1 MTRFIPKRTRR
12 SSALVAGAS
21 LSAFAVLGAILVL
34 AGSGAAATPT
44 AVGLGTAG
52 NFAVLAGT
60 SITDVP
66 TSAITGNVGLS
77 PATGA
82 AITGLTCP
90 EVTGT
95 IYSVDASGPLPCR
108 ITDAN
113 LLTVAKNDMSTA
125 YGDAAGRTPF
135 TILLGSTV
143 PADNQLGGK
152 TLGPGVYRLASA
164 TTANLTGNVTLSG
177 SASDVWI
184 FQASS
189 NLVFSG
195 SSTVQFSGGAQACNV
210 FWQVG
215 TSATIGT
222 GANISGTILAG
233 ASITAA
239 TGATI
244 TGRLLAAVTVTLD
257 HNTII
262 RPTCASAS
270 APEAQPPGRQLYCA
284 PNGQSYDLVQGENLQ
299 PPYDV
304 LNLVPATVD
313 PATGAVSCA
322 PAVVAVTTPTTTT
335 TATSPP
341 PPATTTPTSTM
352 PTKTTP
358 SPATKPPASKTPSGV
373 KAAKRVHVAHVAPQP
388 ARHQGGFTG

>member
-1 MTRFIPKRTRR
+1 MTRFISKRTRR
-12 SSALVAGAS
+12 SRVAVAGAS
-21 LSAFAVLGAILVL
+21 LSVLAMLGAILVL
-34 AGSGAAATPT
+34 AGSSAAATPT
-44 AVGLGTAG
+44 TVGLGTAG

-60 SITDVP
+60 SVTDVP
-66 TSAITGNVGLS
+66 ASAITGNVGLS
-77 PATGA
+77 PTTGA
-82 AITGLTCP
+82 GITGLTCP

-108 ITDAN
+108 ITNAP
-113 LLTVAKNDMSTA
+113 LLTTAENDMSTA

-135 TILLGSTV
+135 TTLLGTVV

-189 NLVFSG
+189 NLVFSS
-195 SSTVQFSGGAQACNV
+195 SSTVNFSGGAQACNV

-257 HNTII
+257 HNTIV
-262 RPTCASAS
+262 RPTCAT
-270 APEAQPPGRQLYCA
+270 APGAQPPGRALYCA
-284 PNGQSYDLVQGENLQ
+284 PNGQSYDLVNGQDKE
-299 PPYDV
+299 PPYDA
-304 LNLVPATVD
+304 LHLVPATVD
-313 PATGAVSCA
+313 PVTGSVSCA
-322 PAVVAVTTPTTTT
+322 PASVAVTTTTTATTPTTTT
-335 TATSPP
+335 TVPP
-341 PPATTTPTSTM
+341 PVTTTTS
-352 PTKTTP
+352 
-358 SPATKPPASKTPSGV
+358 SVTKPPAKKPPATKTKSGV
-373 KAAKRVHVAHVAPQP
+373 KAAKRVHIAHVAPKP

>member
-1 MTRFIPKRTRR
+1 MTRFISKRTRR
-12 SSALVAGAS
+12 SRVAVAGAS
-21 LSAFAVLGAILVL
+21 LSVLAVLGAILVL
-34 AGSGAAATPT
+34 AGSSAAATPT
-44 AVGLGTAG
+44 TVGLGTAG

-82 AITGLTCP
+82 AMTGMTCA
-90 EVTGT
+90 EVQGT

-108 ITDAN
+108 ITN
-113 LLTVAKNDMSTA
+113 PGLLTTAINDAFGVNGA
-125 YGDAAGRTPF
+125 YLDAQNRTPF
-135 TILLGSTV
+135 TTLLGTVV

-189 NLVFSG
+189 NLVFSS
-195 SSTVQFSGGAQACNV
+195 SSTVNFSGGAQACNV

-257 HNTII
+257 HNTIV
-262 RPTCASAS
+262 RPTCAT
-270 APEAQPPGRQLYCA
+270 APGAQPPGRALYCA
-284 PNGQSYDLVQGENLQ
+284 PNGQSYDLVNGQDKELL
-299 PPYDV
+299 P
-304 LNLVPATVD
+304 
-313 PATGAVSCA
+313 
-322 PAVVAVTTPTTTT
+322 
-335 TATSPP
+335 
-341 PPATTTPTSTM
+341 
-352 PTKTTP
+352 
-358 SPATKPPASKTPSGV
+358 
-373 KAAKRVHVAHVAPQP
+373 
-388 ARHQGGFTG
+388 